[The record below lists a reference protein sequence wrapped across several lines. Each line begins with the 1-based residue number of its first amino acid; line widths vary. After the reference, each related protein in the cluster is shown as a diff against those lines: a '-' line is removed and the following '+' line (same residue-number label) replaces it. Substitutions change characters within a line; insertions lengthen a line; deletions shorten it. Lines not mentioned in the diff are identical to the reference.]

1 MVNLIVVNLKPA
13 YLAPGEGGLGWL
25 ADLGVAVDVPLGT

>member
-1 MVNLIVVNLKPA
+1 MVNLIVTNLKPA

-25 ADLGVAVDVPLGT
+25 ADLGAPVGVPLGT